1 MGLESGVT
9 YITDL
14 DATNPVSGDNVSQG
28 YQHLQIVKT
37 ALGGT
42 FNSFT
47 GDTTDIT
54 EAELQTLGTLSAAEV
69 GGIYVPCHHS
79 SYKATETVTRT
90 SYATPG
96 TWTEDDTAQMNNYNS
111 TSGLLTIS
119 TTGMY
124 QVRLACYVRV
134 STPLTFS
141 FGLSLDGADPT
152 GRWEFSESI
161 GYLTSLAPGF
171 SISIPANQYY
181 PLTMQGIYSATAAE
195 TLEFQSKVSANTA
208 TVENMEFFVQKIEG
222 A

>member
-90 SYATPG
+90 SYATPA
-96 TWTEDDTAQMNNYNS
+96 TWTEDDTAQMTSYSSS
-111 TSGLLTIS
+111 TGLLTIA

-124 QVRLACYVRV
+124 QIRLACYVRV
-134 STPLTFS
+134 SLPTTTFS

-152 GRWEFSESI
+152 GRWEFSELL
-161 GYLTSLAPGF
+161 GYQTYSASSPTT
-171 SISIPANQYY
+171 QYY

-208 TVENMEFFVQKIEG
+208 YVDNMELFAQKIEG

>member
-69 GGIYVPCHHS
+69 GGIYVPSHHS

-90 SYATPG
+90 SYATPA
-96 TWTEDDTAQMNNYNS
+96 TWTADDTAQMTNYSSS
-111 TSGLLTIS
+111 TGLLTIA

-134 STPLTFS
+134 SYPLTFS
-141 FGLSLDGADPT
+141 FGMSIYGADPT
-152 GRWEFSESI
+152 GRWAFSESI
-161 GYLTSLAPGF
+161 GYLTSPAPGF
-171 SISIPANQYY
+171 VLSVPATQYY

>member
-90 SYATPG
+90 SYATPA
-96 TWTEDDTAQMNNYNS
+96 TWTEDDTAQMTSYSSS
-111 TSGLLTIS
+111 TGLLTIA

-124 QVRLACYVRV
+124 QIRLACYVMV
-134 STPLTFS
+134 SLPSTFS

>member
-96 TWTEDDTAQMNNYNS
+96 TWTEDDTAQMTSYSSS
-111 TSGLLTIS
+111 TGLLTIA

-134 STPLTFS
+134 SVPLTFS

-152 GRWEFSESI
+152 GRWEFSESL
-161 GYLTSLAPGF
+161 GYLTYVLAVPG
-171 SISIPANQYY
+171 NQYY

-208 TVENMEFFVQKIEG
+208 TVENMELFVQKIEG

>member
-69 GGIYVPCHHS
+69 GGIYVPSHHS

-90 SYATPG
+90 SYATPA
-96 TWTEDDTAQMNNYNS
+96 TWTEDDTAQMTSYNS
-111 TSGLLTIS
+111 TSGLLTIA

-134 STPLTFS
+134 SNATTFS
-141 FGLSLDGADPT
+141 YGLSVNGADPT
-152 GRWEFSESI
+152 GRWEFSEGLVTPWSV
-161 GYLTSLAPGF
+161 
-171 SISIPANQYY
+171 Y
-181 PLTMQGIYSATAAE
+181 PLSMQGIYSGTADE
-195 TLEFQSKVSANTA
+195 LLEFQSKVSTGTA
-208 TVENMEFFVQKIEG
+208 TVKNMEFFVQKIEG

>member
-124 QVRLACYVRV
+124 QVRLACYVMV
-134 STPLTFS
+134 SLPSTFS

-171 SISIPANQYY
+171 SISIPATQYY